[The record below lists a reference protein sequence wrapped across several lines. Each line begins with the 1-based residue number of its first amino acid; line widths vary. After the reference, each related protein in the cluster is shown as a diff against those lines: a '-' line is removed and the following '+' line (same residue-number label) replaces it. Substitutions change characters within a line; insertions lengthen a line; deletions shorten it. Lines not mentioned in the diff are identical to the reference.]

1 MTSTVETSYRV
12 SERVVL
18 TPGDQFRVAAG
29 PYYRTAG
36 GEQIAMAARGTMVF
50 IACHRRGKRVTIEA
64 RDGAGT
70 AMLHVAGR
78 RRSPVPGMVP
88 RPYRIVRK
96 AAEKDRGLT
105 LAASMLRILQTET
118 SRGA

>member
-1 MTSTVETSYRV
+1 MTPSMETSYRV
-12 SERVVL
+12 SERVIL

-29 PYYRTAG
+29 PYYRLDS
-36 GEQIAMAARGTMVF
+36 GERVPLAARGTMTFV
-50 IACHRRGKRVTIEA
+50 ACHRRGQRVVIEA

-70 AMLHVAGR
+70 VMLHVAGR

-96 AAEKDRGLT
+96 
-105 LAASMLRILQTET
+105 LRKKKK
-118 SRGA
+118 A

>member
-1 MTSTVETSYRV
+1 MTPSMETSYRV

-29 PYYRTAG
+29 PYYRLDS
-36 GEQIAMAARGTMVF
+36 GERVPLAARGTMVF
-50 IACHRRGKRVTIEA
+50 VACHRRGQRVVIEA

-70 AMLHVAGR
+70 VMLHVAGR
-78 RRSPVPGMVP
+78 RRSPVPGLVP

-96 AAEKDRGLT
+96 
-105 LAASMLRILQTET
+105 LRKRMKT
-118 SRGA
+118 